1 MRLRHDSGRTTE
13 IDTVDEAR
21 ELLLAWSGSSD

>member
-21 ELLLAWSGSSD
+21 ELLLARREF